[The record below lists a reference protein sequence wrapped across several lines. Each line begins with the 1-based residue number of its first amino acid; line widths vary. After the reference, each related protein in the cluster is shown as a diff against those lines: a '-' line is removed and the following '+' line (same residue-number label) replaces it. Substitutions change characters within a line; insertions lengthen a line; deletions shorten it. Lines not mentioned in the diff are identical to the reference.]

1 MQKCYHDLVNYIEA
15 TAIAPLLV
23 ESGHLTLEKINIILS
38 HQTKQDRALQLLA
51 LLPYCG
57 RSAYQGLF
65 KALKKESEHIAHEEL
80 LQQLEHMCEC
90 K

>member
-1 MQKCYHDLVNYIEA
+1 MEA

-23 ESGHLTLEKINIILS
+23 ESGHLALEKIDIILS

-51 LLPYCG
+51 LLPRCG

-65 KALKKESEHIAHEEL
+65 KALKKESEHKVHEEL